1 MAKANVNDINRI
13 TGIFKDIKAD
23 LRDFTDR
30 EVIRYVLTLRNVLVS
45 EPPDGTPVDT
55 GWASNNWWF
64 DQGQPANSPDT
75 PTGNVEAS
83 KARIEQ
89 DTVTISSIKV
99 NGQELHITNNVPYIG
114 VLNGGSSTQTPSG
127 FVERAILKAGIM
139 VRFNQ

>member
-1 MAKANVNDINRI
+1 MTSKINDINRI
-13 TGIFKDIKAD
+13 TGVFKDIKAD
-23 LRDFTDR
+23 LQDFTDR
-30 EVIRYVLTLRNVLVS
+30 QVIRYVLTLRNILIS
-45 EPPDGTPVDT
+45 EPPDGTPILS

-89 DTVTISSIKV
+89 DTVTISNIKV

-127 FVERAILKAGIM
+127 FVERATLKAGIM